1 MYSCRHWS
9 FLLYNSQ
16 KKSNLTERYSGSA
29 MSTAVIF
36 QIQSFLILSL
46 MTVGVYLRRKR
57 SVHIKVMGTT
67 IVWDILLVLQ
77 IELNRGAII
86 KASKAVTNAMML
98 NIHVSIAVLTVLFY
112 FAMIYTGRRFL
123 NGDNS
128 VRPLHKKLGWTTWT
142 LRILTFATSF
152 WAVTPQ

>member
-1 MYSCRHWS
+1 
-9 FLLYNSQ
+9 
-16 KKSNLTERYSGSA
+16 

-46 MTVGVYLRRKR
+46 MTIGIYLRKKR
-57 SVHIKVMGTT
+57 SAHIKVMLTT

-77 IELNRGAII
+77 IELNRGAIL
-86 KASKAVTNAMML
+86 KASKAVSNAMIL
-98 NIHVSIAVLTVLFY
+98 NIHVSIAVLTVIFY
-112 FAMIYTGRRFL
+112 FAMLYTGRKMLQGEMRF
-123 NGDNS
+123 
-128 VRPLHKKLGWTTWT
+128 RPLHKKLGWSAWT

>member
-1 MYSCRHWS
+1 
-9 FLLYNSQ
+9 
-16 KKSNLTERYSGSA
+16 

-46 MTVGVYLRRKR
+46 MTIGIYLRRKR
-57 SVHIKVMGTT
+57 SAHIKVMLTT

-112 FAMIYTGRRFL
+112 FAMLYTGRQIL
-123 NGDNS
+123 QGDNGF
-128 VRPLHKKLGWTTWT
+128 RAIHKKLGWSTWT

>member
-1 MYSCRHWS
+1 
-9 FLLYNSQ
+9 
-16 KKSNLTERYSGSA
+16 

-46 MTVGVYLRRKR
+46 MTIGIYLRKKR
-57 SVHIKVMGTT
+57 SAHIKVMITT

-112 FAMIYTGRRFL
+112 FAMLYTGRQL
-123 NGDNS
+123 VQGDNDFRS
-128 VRPLHKKLGWTTWT
+128 VHKKLGWSTWT